1 MERAKPPEAPTAA
14 PARAGSCGFTLI
26 SQLAALAV
34 VGILLAVA
42 VPAYRHI
49 MPRVRLQG
57 AARQVFSDL
66 LFARM
71 KAVRENSRQR
81 VVFLGP
87 EGYEVLSEQAEGVWL
102 PVLTRDLSHD
112 YRGVQLLATND
123 PLFTPSGRASVLATI
138 RVGNTAGERRVSVNI
153 TGRVKLD

>member
-1 MERAKPPEAPTAA
+1 MKHATPPEAPDASVRGA
-14 PARAGSCGFTLI
+14 SRGFTVI

-42 VPAYRHI
+42 APAYRHI
-49 MPRVRLQG
+49 MPRVRLEG
-57 AARQVFSDL
+57 AARQVFADL

-81 VVFLGP
+81 VAFLGP
-87 EGYEVLSEQAEGVWL
+87 EGYQVLSEQADGMWL

-112 YRGVQLLATND
+112 YGGVQLLANND